1 MSAGTPKS
9 SAEFGWSL
17 PQRRALI
24 VLLSVLLAALSARY
38 ACNRR
43 YVSDPQPTQP
53 ARYNELAS
61 RLDPNTATWQEL
73 AAIPSLGEKRA
84 KDIVAFRERALQTDP
99 SRTVFR
105 SPADLTQIKG
115 IGISTA
121 QNIQPYLVFPPL
133 NRPTTSR

>member
-9 SAEFGWSL
+9 SPEFGWSL

-24 VLLSVLLAALSARY
+24 VLLSVLLVALSVRY

-43 YVSDPQPTQP
+43 YVSDPQPAQP

-84 KDIVAFRERALQTDP
+84 KDLVAFRDRARQADP
-99 SRTVFR
+99 GAVVFH
-105 SPADLTQIKG
+105 SSIDLTQVKG
-115 IGISTA
+115 IGVSTA
-121 QNIQPYLVFPPL
+121 QNIQPYLIFPST
-133 NRPTTSR
+133 NRPTTAR